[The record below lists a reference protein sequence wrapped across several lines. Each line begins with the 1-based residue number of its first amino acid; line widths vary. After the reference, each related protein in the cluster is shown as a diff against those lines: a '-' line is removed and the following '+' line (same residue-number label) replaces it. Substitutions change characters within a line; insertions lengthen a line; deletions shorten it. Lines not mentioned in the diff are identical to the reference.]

1 MKKLSIKQLLILVLI
16 VDIVLCGAFVLTNI
30 LNKPARVERQI
41 SESNIQRICELATLE
56 CYYHNVS
63 NWSQDAYGVLAF
75 TGYGE
80 KKVWIEYDGMVRVG
94 INAGGIKISD
104 PDKDDIIT
112 VTMPAATILDKDLD
126 ESTISEI
133 SSDRTVLFF
142 TDQVN
147 TEDRRK
153 ALAAAQ
159 EDMEESASK
168 NEMILGEAQE
178 RAKKI
183 IERNILAA
191 GEASGK
197 HYKVKF
203 VDASETQTVV
213 PNKEETP

>member
-1 MKKLSIKQLLILVLI
+1 MKKLSTRQLLILVLV
-16 VDIVLCGAFVLTNI
+16 VDIILCGAFVLTNV
-30 LNKPARVERQI
+30 LNKSQRVERKV

-104 PDKDDIIT
+104 PDKDDVIT
-112 VTMPAATILDKDLD
+112 VTIPEATILDKDLD

-133 SSDRTVLFF
+133 ASDRTVLFF

-159 EDMEESASK
+159 ADMEESASK
-168 NEMILGEAQE
+168 NEMILGEAKE

-183 IERNILAA
+183 IERNIVAA
-191 GEASGK
+191 GEANGK

-203 VDASETQTVV
+203 VSVSETPTTA
-213 PNKEETP
+213 PSEEKP

>member
-1 MKKLSIKQLLILVLI
+1 MKKFSNKKLLILLLA
-16 VDIVLCGAFVLTNI
+16 VDIVLCGTFALTNM
-30 LNKPARVERQI
+30 LSKSQKSDRHI
-41 SESNIQRICELATLE
+41 SESNIQRICELATLD

-80 KKVWIEYDGMVRVG
+80 KKVWIEYDGMVRLG
-94 INAGGIKISD
+94 INAGKIKISE
-104 PDKDDIIT
+104 PDNENVIT
-112 VTMPAATILDKDLD
+112 VTMPEATILDIDLD

-142 TDQVN
+142 TDRVN

-159 EDMEESASK
+159 DDMKKSASE
-168 NEMILGEAQE
+168 NTTILGEAQE

-183 IERNILAA
+183 IERNIIAA

-203 VDASETQTVV
+203 INGSSVQTTPLV
-213 PNKEETP
+213 ETP

>member
-1 MKKLSIKQLLILVLI
+1 MKKLSIKHYLIIVLVI
-16 VDIVLCGAFVLTNI
+16 DIVLCGAIIVTNVLSKTEQSN
-30 LNKPARVERQI
+30 RQI

-63 NWSQDAYGVLAF
+63 NWSQDAYGLLAF

-104 PDKDDIIT
+104 PDKDDVIT
-112 VTMPAATILDKDLD
+112 VTIPAATILDKDLD
-126 ESTISEI
+126 ENTISEI

-159 EDMEESASK
+159 DDMEASASK

-191 GEASGK
+191 GESSGK
-197 HYKVKF
+197 QYKVKF
-203 VDASETQTVV
+203 INAGESPIDA
-213 PNKEETP
+213 PAEETP